1 MSDDDEIPDFDQ
13 SILCDY
19 EIYGCLKEFSF
30 YEDWYEKQ
38 ELVIKIPVAFFLM
51 TDFKCCYFAYKY
63 LRHLQISLLL

>member
-1 MSDDDEIPDFDQ
+1 MSDDDKIPDCDQ

-51 TDFKCCYFAYKY
+51 TDF
-63 LRHLQISLLL
+63 QMLLFCL

>member
-38 ELVIKIPVAFFLM
+38 ELVIKIHVILFLM
-51 TDFKCCYFAYKY
+51 TN
-63 LRHLQISLLL
+63 LQMLLFCLKIF

>member
-1 MSDDDEIPDFDQ
+1 MSDDDEIPDCDQ

-51 TDFKCCYFAYKY
+51 TDF
-63 LRHLQISLLL
+63 QMLLFCL

>member
-38 ELVIKIPVAFFLM
+38 ELVIKIPVILFLM
-51 TDFKCCYFAYKY
+51 TN
-63 LRHLQISLLL
+63 LQMLLFCLKIS

>member
-1 MSDDDEIPDFDQ
+1 MSGDDEIPDCDQ

-30 YEDWYEKQ
+30 YEDWYENQ

-51 TDFKCCYFAYKY
+51 TNF
-63 LRHLQISLLL
+63 QMLLFCL

>member
-1 MSDDDEIPDFDQ
+1 MSDDDEIPDCDQ

-38 ELVIKIPVAFFLM
+38 ELVINIPVTFFLM
-51 TDFKCCYFAYKY
+51 TDF
-63 LRHLQISLLL
+63 QMLLFCL

>member
-1 MSDDDEIPDFDQ
+1 MSEDDEIPECAQ

-51 TDFKCCYFAYKY
+51 TDF
-63 LRHLQISLLL
+63 QMLLFCL

>member
-38 ELVIKIPVAFFLM
+38 ELVIKNPVILFLM
-51 TDFKCCYFAYKY
+51 TN
-63 LRHLQISLLL
+63 LQMLLFCLKIF